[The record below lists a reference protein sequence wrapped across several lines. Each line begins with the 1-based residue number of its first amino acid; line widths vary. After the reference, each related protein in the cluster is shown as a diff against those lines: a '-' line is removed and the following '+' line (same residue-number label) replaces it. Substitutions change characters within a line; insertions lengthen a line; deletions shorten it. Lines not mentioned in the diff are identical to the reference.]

1 MSDNGSSALGQSVRS
16 VTGPLHSFYHLD
28 GMLTNLLQAY
38 LQRPRGAGER
48 ASSVP
53 AHRDE
58 QSQAAKSTQWDPWAP
73 SLPASRDLS
82 GSRRQGQ

>member
-1 MSDNGSSALGQSVRS
+1 
-16 VTGPLHSFYHLD
+16 
-28 GMLTNLLQAY
+28 MLTTSLQAY

-58 QSQAAKSTQWDPWAP
+58 QSQTTKPNQWDPWAP

-82 GSRRQGQ
+82 GSRRPGA